1 MNTNECRSVRQEI
14 DQSELGQRLSES
26 SESHVIG
33 CASCAAFRAERTR
46 LRELVGSLQP
56 VTAPA
61 DFDMRLRA
69 RIAREQDQLAQ
80 PSIFRVFMSTPAIAV
95 AGLIVIVVGALV
107 WMNQRAGQFAGQPP
121 ATTASN
127 QPAPPKPAT
136 PSGASTQAGAK
147 DNQTVPPAE
156 TNKGR
161 DLSIEDQKLASAARR
176 NSTKT
181 SSIASAPQSS
191 DFNTSRAPSF
201 QMSDRAGEVSL
212 TAPVK
217 PMVVTVYDEKG
228 GSRKI
233 LLPPV
238 SFGSQR
244 LTDKTTPVSMTNT
257 RDW

>member
-1 MNTNECRSVRQEI
+1 MNTNECRGVRQEI
-14 DQSELGQRLSES
+14 DQSELDQRLSES

-61 DFDMRLRA
+61 DFDVRLRA
-69 RIAREQDQLAQ
+69 RIAREQGQRSAQ
-80 PSIFRVFMSTPAIAV
+80 PSIFRLFMSTPAIAV
-95 AGLIVIVVGALV
+95 AGLIVMVAGGVV
-107 WMNQRAGQFAGQPP
+107 WMNQRAGQPP
-121 ATTASN
+121 TTTASN
-127 QPAPPKPAT
+127 QPAQLKPAT
-136 PSGASTQAGAK
+136 PSVASVQPGK
-147 DNQTVPPAE
+147 DNQAAPPAE
-156 TNKGR
+156 TIKGR
-161 DLSIEDQKLASAARR
+161 DVSIEDQRLASAPRR
-176 NSTKT
+176 SSTKS
-181 SSIASAPQSS
+181 SSIASGPQSS

-201 QMSDRAGEVSL
+201 PMSDRAGEVSL

-238 SFGSQR
+238 SFGAQR
-244 LTDKTTPVSMTNT
+244 LTDRTTPVSMTNT

>member
-1 MNTNECRSVRQEI
+1 MNTNECRGVRQDI

-69 RIAREQDQLAQ
+69 RIAREQDRSSAP
-80 PSIFRVFMSTPAIAV
+80 PSIFRLFMSTPAIAV
-95 AGLIVIVVGALV
+95 AGLIVMVVGGMV
-107 WMNQRAGQFAGQPP
+107 WMNQRAGQPP
-121 ATTASN
+121 TGTASN
-127 QPAPPKPAT
+127 QPAPPKLAT
-136 PSGASTQAGAK
+136 PSGASTQPGTK
-147 DNQTVPPAE
+147 DNQTAPSAE
-156 TNKGR
+156 TIKGR
-161 DLSIEDQKLASAARR
+161 DLSIEDQKLASVPRR

-191 DFNTSRAPSF
+191 DFNASRAPSF

-244 LTDKTTPVSMTNT
+244 LTDRTTPVSMTNT

>member
-1 MNTNECRSVRQEI
+1 MNTNECRGVRQEI

-69 RIAREQDQLAQ
+69 RIAREQDQPAQ
-80 PSIFRVFMSTPAIAV
+80 PSIFRLFMSTPAIAV
-95 AGLIVIVVGALV
+95 AGVIVMVVGGMV
-107 WMNQRAGQFAGQPP
+107 WMNQRAGQPP
-121 ATTASN
+121 TGTASN
-127 QPAPPKPAT
+127 QPAPPNPAT

-161 DLSIEDQKLASAARR
+161 DLSIEDQKLASVPRR

>member
-1 MNTNECRSVRQEI
+1 MNTNECRNVRQEI
-14 DQSELGQRLSES
+14 DQSELGRRLSES
-26 SESHVIG
+26 SESHVSG
-33 CASCAAFRAERTR
+33 CVSCAAFRAERTR

-69 RIAREQDQLAQ
+69 RIAREQDQHSAQ
-80 PSIFRVFMSTPAIAV
+80 PSIFRLFMSTPAIAV
-95 AGLIVIVVGALV
+95 AGLIVMVVGGLV
-107 WMNQRAGQFAGQPP
+107 WMNQRSVSSPT
-121 ATTASN
+121 TTASK
-127 QPAPPKPAT
+127 QPAPPNPVT
-136 PSGASTQAGAK
+136 PSVASTQPAAPG
-147 DNQTVPPAE
+147 NQAAPGAE
-156 TNKGR
+156 TPKGR
-161 DLSIEDQKLASAARR
+161 DLPIEDQKLASASRR
-176 NSTKT
+176 NSTRT
-181 SSIASAPQSS
+181 SALVNAPQSS

-201 QMSDRAGEVSL
+201 QLSDRAGEVSL

-244 LTDKTTPVSMTNT
+244 LTDRTTPVSMTNT

>member
-46 LRELVGSLQP
+46 LRELVGRLRP

-69 RIAREQDQLAQ
+69 RIAREQGQRSAQ
-80 PSIFRVFMSTPAIAV
+80 PSIFRLFMSTPAIAV
-95 AGLIVIVVGALV
+95 AGVIVMVVGGMV
-107 WMNQRAGQFAGQPP
+107 WMNQRAGQPP
-121 ATTASN
+121 TGTASN
-127 QPAPPKPAT
+127 QPAPPNPAT

-156 TNKGR
+156 TNRGR
-161 DLSIEDQKLASAARR
+161 DLSIESQKLANVPRR
-176 NSTKT
+176 NSTRT

-191 DFNTSRAPSF
+191 DFNNSGAPSF
-201 QMSDRAGEVSL
+201 
-212 TAPVK
+212 P
-217 PMVVTVYDEKG
+217 
-228 GSRKI
+228 
-233 LLPPV
+233 
-238 SFGSQR
+238 
-244 LTDKTTPVSMTNT
+244 
-257 RDW
+257 

>member
-1 MNTNECRSVRQEI
+1 MNSNECRSVRQEI
-14 DQSELGQRLSES
+14 DQSELGRRLSES

-61 DFDMRLRA
+61 DFDLRLRA
-69 RIAREQDQLAQ
+69 RIAREQVQRSAP
-80 PSIFRVFMSTPAIAV
+80 PSIFRLFMSTPAIAF
-95 AGLIVIVVGALV
+95 AGLIVMVVGGLV
-107 WMNQRAGQFAGQPP
+107 WMNQRSEQP
-121 ATTASN
+121 ATPTASS
-127 QPAPPKPAT
+127 QPAPPNPAT
-136 PSGASTQAGAK
+136 PADTTAQAGVK
-147 DNQTVPPAE
+147 ENQVTPAAE
-156 TNKGR
+156 TPKGR
-161 DLSIEDQKLASAARR
+161 DLSIEDQKLASVSRR
-176 NSTKT
+176 NSTKS

-244 LTDKTTPVSMTNT
+244 WTDRTTPVSMTNT

>member
-14 DQSELGQRLSES
+14 DQSELGQRLSDS

-33 CASCAAFRAERTR
+33 CASCGAFRAERTR

-61 DFDMRLRA
+61 DFDVRLRA
-69 RIAREQDQLAQ
+69 RIAREQNQGSAQ
-80 PSIFRVFMSTPAIAV
+80 PSIFRLFMSTPAIAF
-95 AGLIVIVVGALV
+95 AGLIVMVVGALV
-107 WMNQRAGQFAGQPP
+107 WMNQRARQFAGPP
-121 ATTASN
+121 PTTTAGT
-127 QPAPPKPAT
+127 QTAPPNPAN
-136 PSGASTQAGAK
+136 PSVASTQAAAQA
-147 DNQTVPPAE
+147 NQVAPPAE
-156 TNKGR
+156 TPKGR
-161 DLSIEDQKLASAARR
+161 DASMENQVASVSRR
-176 NSTKT
+176 NSSKT
-181 SSIASAPQSS
+181 SSIASGPQSA
-191 DFNTSRAPSF
+191 DFNNTRAPSF
-201 QMSDRAGEVSL
+201 PISDRAGEVSL

-244 LTDKTTPVSMTNT
+244 LTDRTTPVSMTNT

>member
-1 MNTNECRSVRQEI
+1 MNANECRSVRQEI
-14 DQSELGQRLSES
+14 DQSELDQRLSES
-26 SESHVIG
+26 SESHVVG
-33 CASCAAFRAERTR
+33 CANCAAFRAERTR

-69 RIAREQDQLAQ
+69 RIAREQVQSSTQ
-80 PSIFRVFMSTPAIAV
+80 PSIFRLFMSTPAIAV
-95 AGLIVIVVGALV
+95 AGLIVMVVGGFV
-107 WMNQRAGQFAGQPP
+107 WMNQHSAQPP
-121 ATTASN
+121 TTSASN
-127 QPAPPKPAT
+127 HPASPNPASPSVAGTQPEALAN
-136 PSGASTQAGAK
+136 QAA
-147 DNQTVPPAE
+147 PPAE
-156 TNKGR
+156 TAKGR
-161 DLSIEDQKLASAARR
+161 DLSTEDQKLASVPRK

-238 SFGSQR
+238 SFGAQR

>member
-1 MNTNECRSVRQEI
+1 MNTNECRKVRQEI

-26 SESHVIG
+26 SESHVIV
-33 CASCAAFRAERTR
+33 CSSCAAFRAERTR

-61 DFDMRLRA
+61 DFDVRLRA
-69 RIAREQDQLAQ
+69 RIAREQAQGSAQ
-80 PSIFRVFMSTPAIAV
+80 PSIFRLFMSTPAIAV
-95 AGLIVIVVGALV
+95 AGLIVMVVSGLV
-107 WMNQRAGQFAGQPP
+107 WMNQYSAQPP

-127 QPAPPKPAT
+127 QPAPSNPST
-136 PSGASTQAGAK
+136 PASTSTQPGAK
-147 DNQTVPPAE
+147 ENKASATAE
-156 TNKGR
+156 TPKGR
-161 DLSIEDQKLASAARR
+161 DLSIENQQLASAPRR
-176 NSTKT
+176 NTTK
-181 SSIASAPQSS
+181 SLSIAGASQSA
-191 DFNTSRAPSF
+191 DFNAAPAPSF
-201 QMSDRAGEVSL
+201 PLSDRAGEVSL

-244 LTDKTTPVSMTNT
+244 LTDRATPVSMTNT

>member
-1 MNTNECRSVRQEI
+1 MNTNECRDVRQEI

-26 SESHVIG
+26 SESHVIE
-33 CASCAAFRAERTR
+33 CLSCAAFRAERTR

-69 RIAREQDQLAQ
+69 RIAREQVQRSAQ
-80 PSIFRVFMSTPAIAV
+80 PSIFRLFRSTPAIAV
-95 AGLIVIVVGALV
+95 AGLIVMVVGGLV
-107 WMNQRAGQFAGQPP
+107 WMNQRLGHAP
-121 ATTASN
+121 TTSASN
-127 QPAPPKPAT
+127 QPVPPNPAT
-136 PSGASTQAGAK
+136 AAVPTAQAGVKEKQVTPA
-147 DNQTVPPAE
+147 AE
-156 TNKGR
+156 TPRGS
-161 DLSIEDQKLASAARR
+161 DSSIEDQKLAIAPRR
-176 NSTKT
+176 NSTKS
-181 SSIASAPQSS
+181 SSIASAPPSS
-191 DFNTSRAPSF
+191 DFNTSGAPSYP
-201 QMSDRAGEVSL
+201 MSDRAGEVSL

-238 SFGSQR
+238 SFGAQR

>member
-1 MNTNECRSVRQEI
+1 MNTNECRDVRQEI
-14 DQSELGQRLSES
+14 DQSEFGQRLSES

-69 RIAREQDQLAQ
+69 RIAREQDQSSAQ
-80 PSIFRVFMSTPAIAV
+80 PSIFRLFMSTPAIAV
-95 AGLIVIVVGALV
+95 AGLIVMVVGGLV
-107 WMNQRAGQFAGQPP
+107 WMNQRSVQAPT
-121 ATTASN
+121 TTASN
-127 QPAPPKPAT
+127 QPAAPNPAT
-136 PSGASTQAGAK
+136 PSVASKQPGAK
-147 DNQTVPPAE
+147 DNQTSPPAE
-156 TNKGR
+156 AIKGR
-161 DLSIEDQKLASAARR
+161 DLSIEDQKLASGPRK
-176 NSTKT
+176 NSPKT

>member
-1 MNTNECRSVRQEI
+1 MNTNECRSVRHEI

-46 LRELVGSLQP
+46 LRELVGSLRP

-69 RIAREQDQLAQ
+69 RIAREQDQGSSQ
-80 PSIFRVFMSTPAIAV
+80 PSIFRLFMSTPAIAV
-95 AGLIVIVVGALV
+95 AGLIVMVVGGLV
-107 WMNQRAGQFAGQPP
+107 WMNQHSVQPP

-127 QPAPPKPAT
+127 QPAPPNPAT
-136 PSGASTQAGAK
+136 PSSATTQSGAK
-147 DNQTVPPAE
+147 DDQAAPPAE
-156 TNKGR
+156 TPKGR
-161 DLSIEDQKLASAARR
+161 DLSIEDQKLASVSRK
-176 NSTKT
+176 NSTKS
-181 SSIASAPQSS
+181 SSIASGPQSS

-201 QMSDRAGEVSL
+201 PMSDRAGEVSL

-238 SFGSQR
+238 SFGAQR
-244 LTDKTTPVSMTNT
+244 LTGKTTPVSMTNT

>member
-1 MNTNECRSVRQEI
+1 MSGKVCREMRREI
-14 DQSELGQRLSES
+14 DQSELRQALSAEA
-26 SESHVIG
+26 EAHVAG
-33 CASCAAFRAERTR
+33 CAECAAFRDERLR
-46 LRELVGSLQP
+46 LRELVGALRP
-56 VTAPA
+56 VVAPA

-69 RIAREQDQLAQ
+69 RIAREQGQRSAQ
-80 PSIFRVFMSTPAIAV
+80 PSIFRLFMSTPAIAV
-95 AGLIVIVVGALV
+95 AGVIVMVVGGMV
-107 WMNQRAGQFAGQPP
+107 WMNQRAGQPP
-121 ATTASN
+121 TGTASN
-127 QPAPPKPAT
+127 QPAPPNPAT

-161 DLSIEDQKLASAARR
+161 DLSIEDQKLASVPRR

-212 TAPVK
+212 AAPVK

>member
-33 CASCAAFRAERTR
+33 CASCAAFRAERAR

-80 PSIFRVFMSTPAIAV
+80 PSIFRLFMSTPAIAV
-95 AGLIVIVVGALV
+95 AGVIVMVVGGMV
-107 WMNQRAGQFAGQPP
+107 WMNQRAGQPP
-121 ATTASN
+121 TGTASN
-127 QPAPPKPAT
+127 QPAPPNPAT

-161 DLSIEDQKLASAARR
+161 DLSIEDQKLASVPRR

>member
-1 MNTNECRSVRQEI
+1 MNTNECRGVRQEI

-33 CASCAAFRAERTR
+33 CASCAAFRAERAR

-69 RIAREQDQLAQ
+69 RIAREQDQPAR
-80 PSIFRVFMSTPAIAV
+80 PSIFRLFMSTPAIAV
-95 AGLIVIVVGALV
+95 AGLIVMVVGGMV
-107 WMNQRAGQFAGQPP
+107 WMNQRAGQPP
-121 ATTASN
+121 TGTASN
-127 QPAPPKPAT
+127 QPAPPNPAT

-161 DLSIEDQKLASAARR
+161 DLSIEDQKLASVPRR

>member
-1 MNTNECRSVRQEI
+1 MNANECRDMRRQI
-14 DQSELGQRLSES
+14 DQSELGQRLSEQV
-26 SESHVIG
+26 ESHLIG

-69 RIAREQDQLAQ
+69 RIAREQDQSSTQ
-80 PSIFRVFMSTPAIAV
+80 PSIFRLFMSTPAIAV
-95 AGLIVIVVGALV
+95 AGLIVMIVGGLV
-107 WMNQRAGQFAGQPP
+107 WMNQHSGQPP
-121 ATTASN
+121 ATNASN
-127 QPAPPKPAT
+127 QPAPPNPAN
-136 PSGASTQAGAK
+136 PSVASTQPGAK
-147 DNQTVPPAE
+147 ENQVASAEANAE

-161 DLSIEDQKLASAARR
+161 DLSIQDQKLAIAQRKNSTR
-176 NSTKT
+176 NS
-181 SSIASAPQSS
+181 SMASAPQSS
-191 DFNTSRAPSF
+191 DFNTSRAPIF
-201 QMSDRAGEVSL
+201 PMSDRAGEVSL

-217 PMVVTVYDEKG
+217 PMVVTVYDQKG

-233 LLPPV
+233 LLPAV
-238 SFGSQR
+238 SFGAQR

>member
-69 RIAREQDQLAQ
+69 RIAREQVQAAAQ
-80 PSIFRVFMSTPAIAV
+80 SSIFRLFMSTPAIAV
-95 AGLIVIVVGALV
+95 AGLIVMVVGGLV
-107 WMNQRAGQFAGQPP
+107 WMNQRSTQPP

-127 QPAPPKPAT
+127 QPAPPNPAPPT
-136 PSGASTQAGAK
+136 VTTAQAGVK
-147 DNQTVPPAE
+147 ENQVAPPAE
-156 TNKGR
+156 TPKGR
-161 DLSIEDQKLASAARR
+161 DSSIEDHQLASAPRK
-176 NSTKT
+176 NSTRI
-181 SSIASAPQSS
+181 SSIANAPQSS

-201 QMSDRAGEVSL
+201 PMSDRAGEVSL

-228 GSRKI
+228 GSTI
-233 LLPPV
+233 NLE
-238 SFGSQR
+238 
-244 LTDKTTPVSMTNT
+244 D
-257 RDW
+257 